1 MDWRN
6 YQFWRK
12 KLLRVDENSAEFNL
26 LVQRTIREIAIRER
40 LGRSVQLLQGTPKN
54 TQETLG
60 WRTKLRS
67 LGNLRKIFSFVKNF
81 DKKLDDPVWESV
93 KLKIDK
99 YSPFININ
107 VFHYK
112 KLIMEVIR
120 NGS

>member
-12 KLLRVDENSAEFNL
+12 KLLRVDEDTTEFNL

-40 LGRSVQLLQGTPKN
+40 IRRSIQRSKGHPKILKKHLGGEL
-54 TQETLG
+54 
-60 WRTKLRS
+60 
-67 LGNLRKIFSFVKNF
+67 NLEVLVIYEKIFSFVKNF
-81 DKKLDDPVWESV
+81 DKKLDDPVWETV
-93 KLKIDK
+93 KMKINK

-107 VFHYK
+107 VFRYK
-112 KLIMEVIR
+112 KLLTEVIR

>member
-12 KLLRVDENSAEFNL
+12 KLLRVDENSTEFNL

-40 LGRSVQLLQGTPKN
+40 LRRSIQLLQGTPKN

-60 WRTKLRS
+60 WRTKLRNLS
-67 LGNLRKIFSFVKNF
+67 NLRKDLFFVKNF
-81 DKKLDDPVWESV
+81 DKKLDDPVWETV
-93 KLKIDK
+93 KMKINK

-107 VFHYK
+107 VFQYK

-120 NGS
+120 NDS